1 MFYEHGALPEDK
13 ALTGNFVNA
22 RPSSRELSLT

>member
-1 MFYEHGALPEDK
+1 MFYEHGALPEGE

-22 RPSSRELSLT
+22 RQSSRELSLA